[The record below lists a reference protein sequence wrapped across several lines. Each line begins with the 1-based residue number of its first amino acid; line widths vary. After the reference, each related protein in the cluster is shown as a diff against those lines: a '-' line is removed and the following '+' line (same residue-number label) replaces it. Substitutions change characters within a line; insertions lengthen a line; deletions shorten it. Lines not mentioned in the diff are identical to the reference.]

1 MIRNLTLLSLFSLLV
16 ASCGAGDGETLSYA
30 RGEVRLQC
38 IQSNVSFP
46 FPGGTTCRGLDVS
59 PSDLITAQ
67 REYWH
72 CSNSD
77 GEAREYYFSDGT
89 GRVEVIRMTLPTS
102 DGNTADFAGAVFNFR
117 WSLNTETCSLWAR
130 FDQSFCGASVEGQI
144 TNISENSITTQTA
157 DPDNSS
163 NISSETCQRRRATSS
178 ESPDGVEEAV
188 EEKISDDGDTDAS
201 GGGVLPLA
209 REILSDSLRAE

>member
-16 ASCGAGDGETLSYA
+16 VSCGGGDGETLSYA

-38 IQSNVSFP
+38 IRSNVSFP

-72 CSNSD
+72 CSDSD

-89 GRVEVIRMTLPTS
+89 GRLEIVRGTVPIG
-102 DGNTADFAGAVFNFR
+102 DGNTADLAGAAFNFR

-130 FDQSFCGASVEGQI
+130 FDQSFCGASIEGQI
-144 TNISENSITTQTA
+144 TNISANSITTQTA
-157 DPDNSS
+157 DPDNLR
-163 NISSETCQRRRATSS
+163 NITSETCQRRWATSS
-178 ESPDGVEEAV
+178 ESPDGEEEAV
-188 EEKISDDGDTDAS
+188 GTEISDSDDTDAS
-201 GGGVLPLA
+201 SGGVLPLA